1 VVATGRA
8 ALDDAS
14 QDDVA
19 RMLLLAEQL
28 EAAGH
33 EELAHGLA

>member
-1 VVATGRA
+1 
-8 ALDDAS
+8 
-14 QDDVA
+14 VA